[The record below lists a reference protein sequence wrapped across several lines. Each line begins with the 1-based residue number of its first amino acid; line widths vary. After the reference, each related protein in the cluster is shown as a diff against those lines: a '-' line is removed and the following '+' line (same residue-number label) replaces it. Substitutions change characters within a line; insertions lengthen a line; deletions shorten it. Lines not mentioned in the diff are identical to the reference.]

1 MILGEGEST
10 GTNEAK
16 DLTSNEEPE
25 KFENDA
31 QDEIGGEFDLSLLFV
46 NNISLKK
53 SEHIKEW
60 GYRMN
65 L

>member
-25 KFENDA
+25 KFENVA
-31 QDEIGGEFDLSLLFV
+31 RDEIEGEFDLS
-46 NNISLKK
+46 
-53 SEHIKEW
+53 
-60 GYRMN
+60 
-65 L
+65 